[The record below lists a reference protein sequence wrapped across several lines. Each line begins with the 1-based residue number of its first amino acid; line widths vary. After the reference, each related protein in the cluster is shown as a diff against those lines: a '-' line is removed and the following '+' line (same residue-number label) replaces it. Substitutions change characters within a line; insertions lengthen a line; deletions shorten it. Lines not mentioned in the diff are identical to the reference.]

1 MKNAINSQSIG
12 FDGIAKRQQNQGST
26 RINSMNKATPILNQ
40 MQSLISRSVFEKLV
54 KKYNADNNVRTFPTW
69 SLLKVMLFA
78 QCTGK
83 KSLRDICIGFTS
95 MPKRMYHLGLKGVSR
110 NNLSHSLAQRNAGL
124 FEDVF
129 YALLQ
134 KVQNEAMRMPNK
146 RFRFSNELFSIDST
160 TISVCLDVFEWAKF
174 RTAKGGVKVHT
185 MLDVRNQIP
194 AFAAIT
200 PAKVHDAVPVPAMPI
215 HSNAIYVMDRG
226 YLSFDILENINE
238 NGSFF
243 VTRLKSNSQ
252 YGIIRTMKSSIPT
265 ILRDEEI
272 EFTGVNADRYSGPL
286 RHVRFKNPEDGKVYD
301 YITNNMMLSASTIA
315 SIYKSRWDIEL
326 FFKWIKQNLRI
337 KSFYGTSRNAVLIQ
351 IWTAMIS
358 FLLVSYIRF
367 LSKTAMSLIDV
378 FRVLG
383 SNILSDRFINDLLC
397 PVKTAPPRLR
407 RCFEIQLD
415 FGF

>member
-1 MKNAINSQSIG
+1 MLEYK
-12 FDGIAKRQQNQGST
+12 FDTQLLIEGTGLDED
-26 RINSMNKATPILNQ
+26 RIN
-40 MQSLISRSVFEKLV
+40 
-54 KKYNADNNVRTFPTW
+54 
-69 SLLKVMLFA
+69 
-78 QCTGK
+78 
-83 KSLRDICIGFTS
+83 
-95 MPKRMYHLGLKGVSR
+95 
-110 NNLSHSLAQRNAGL
+110 
-124 FEDVF
+124 
-129 YALLQ
+129 
-134 KVQNEAMRMPNK
+134 
-146 RFRFSNELFSIDST
+146 
-160 TISVCLDVFEWAKF
+160 
-174 RTAKGGVKVHT
+174 
-185 MLDVRNQIP
+185 
-194 AFAAIT
+194 
-200 PAKVHDAVPVPAMPI
+200 
-215 HSNAIYVMDRG
+215 
-226 YLSFDILENINE
+226 
-238 NGSFF
+238 
-243 VTRLKSNSQ
+243 
-252 YGIIRTMKSSIPT
+252 
-265 ILRDEEI
+265 
-272 EFTGVNADRYSGPL
+272 
-286 RHVRFKNPEDGKVYD
+286 D